1 MSLLLLFDFQVR
13 LLAAVFLPLL
23 CLPQSSSSHLK
34 MSACQGNVLLRMQSA
49 FGSLLYEL
57 QLIWEEIGESDV
69 EREKAIVELEQEC
82 LEVFRRKV
90 DQANMRRAQ
99 LRLAIADAEA
109 ELAAIC
115 SEIGEQPVHIRQSD
129 HKSESLKA
137 ELRMIQPLIEEL
149 RKRKNARKNQVSEVL
164 AEMQS
169 IKNEICS
176 SDGVSS
182 NEPLT
187 TEPDLSIKKLE
198 ELHRDLRAL
207 QMEKLQDL
215 TASLLELWNLMD
227 TPIEEQQIF
236 QKVTCKLAASEDEIT
251 EPNMLSIDHINYVE
265 AEVSRLEELKESKMK
280 ELVLKKRAELEAICR
295 KTHLTPE
302 RDSAMAMAIAMHA
315 TESGSVDA
323 ACVLDAIEIQI
334 ARAKE
339 EALSRKEIRE
349 KVEKWMAAREE
360 ESWLEKYN
368 RDGNRYNAGRGAHL
382 TLKLAEKARAL
393 VNKLPAMMD
402 TLASKILAW
411 ENERGIDFIYDG
423 VRLLTILEGYKV
435 LKKDKE
441 IQRKRQRDQKK
452 HQGQLLTEQEAVY
465 GSKPMKD
472 IPNIRTTKK
481 NECIN
486 QKAPRLSYAG
496 ANCRKV
502 SLVEPSLQSHVTPEV
517 KVIPNIR
524 ITKKNECINQKAPR
538 LSYAGAS
545 SRRVSHVEPMLQS
558 HVTPAVKVIPNIR
571 TTKKNECIDQN
582 RRKDDRHAASSS
594 VQRRGL
600 NRAGVTTKQ
609 HSSNL
614 STALEAER
622 QLMRKPFSP
631 LSSANP
637 SKTTAANVMEDLN
650 RKHEE
655 LWQKLVTINRTPPNI
670 KLRAE
675 QENRTPQKTP
685 TTAPLTPTAISIPMQ
700 TAATPASIKTT
711 SIPQV
716 EEELEYSFEERR
728 AHFVSFTTDINMKII
743 SLSQQVSRAICILA
757 ANGAISNVTLSQS
770 NSSGGTL
777 TYVVVIGSFV
787 SGNQVEQKPMK
798 PIYEHTIS
806 FGAVPS
812 NPVSEERYETAYNR
826 GRPNFTSSASYH
838 SDNLP
843 SVHSEHN
850 AEDSRVQSHEIAC

>member
-1 MSLLLLFDFQVR
+1 
-13 LLAAVFLPLL
+13 
-23 CLPQSSSSHLK
+23 
-34 MSACQGNVLLRMQSA
+34 MSACHGNVLLRMQSA

-57 QLIWEEIGESDV
+57 QLIWEEIGESDD
-69 EREKAIVELEQEC
+69 ERDRMIAELEQEC

-90 DQANMRRAQ
+90 DQVNMRRAQ

-109 ELAAIC
+109 EFAAIC

-129 HKSESLKA
+129 RKPESLKA

-164 AEMQS
+164 TEMQN

-182 NEPLT
+182 NEPPT
-187 TEPDLSIKKLE
+187 IEPDLSIKKLE

-207 QMEKLQDL
+207 QMEKKKCQKMTQDRLNSLHSLCVVLGLDLKKVANEIHPSLGEAKSSKNISNSTIEKLGTAIQQLRELKLQRMQQLQDL

-227 TPIEEQQIF
+227 TPIEEQQVF

-280 ELVLKKRAELEAICR
+280 ELVLKKRAELEDICR

-302 RDSAMAMAIAMHA
+302 RESAMAMAIAMHA

-323 ACVLDAIEIQI
+323 ACVLDAIELQI

-339 EALSRKEIRE
+339 EALSRKEILE

-382 TLKLAEKARAL
+382 TLKRAEKARAL

-402 TLASKILAW
+402 TIASKILAW
-411 ENERGIDFIYDG
+411 ENERGIEFIYDG

-435 LKKDKE
+435 LRKDKE

-452 HQGQLLTEQEAVY
+452 HHGQLLTEQEAVY
-465 GSKPMKD
+465 GSKPSAIKNSNVKKAPRLSYAGASNRKLSLGEPMLQSHVTPAAKVL
-472 IPNIRTTKK
+472 PNIRTTKK

-486 QKAPRLSYAG
+486 QKS
-496 ANCRKV
+496 
-502 SLVEPSLQSHVTPEV
+502 
-517 KVIPNIR
+517 
-524 ITKKNECINQKAPR
+524 PR

-545 SRRVSHVEPMLQS
+545 SRKVSLVEPMLQS

-571 TTKKNECIDQN
+571 TTKKNECMNQN
-582 RRKDDRHAASSS
+582 RKDDRHAASSS

-614 STALEAER
+614 STAREAER

-637 SKTTAANVMEDLN
+637 SKTAAANVMEDLN
-650 RKHEE
+650 RKHNE
-655 LWQKLVTINRTPPNI
+655 LWQKLLTINRTPPNI

-685 TTAPLTPTAISIPMQ
+685 TTSPLTPGTISIPMP
-700 TAATPASIKTT
+700 TAVTPASIKMT
-711 SIPQV
+711 SIARV

-728 AHFVSFTTDINMKII
+728 AHFVLPKSPLIN
-743 SLSQQVSRAICILA
+743 V
-757 ANGAISNVTLSQS
+757 
-770 NSSGGTL
+770 GT
-777 TYVVVIGSFV
+777 
-787 SGNQVEQKPMK
+787 K
-798 PIYEHTIS
+798 
-806 FGAVPS
+806 
-812 NPVSEERYETAYNR
+812 
-826 GRPNFTSSASYH
+826 
-838 SDNLP
+838 
-843 SVHSEHN
+843 
-850 AEDSRVQSHEIAC
+850 

>member
-1 MSLLLLFDFQVR
+1 
-13 LLAAVFLPLL
+13 
-23 CLPQSSSSHLK
+23 

-49 FGSLLYEL
+49 FRSLLYEL
-57 QLIWEEIGESDV
+57 QLIWEEIGESDD
-69 EREKAIVELEQEC
+69 ERDKAIVELEQEC

-115 SEIGEQPVHIRQSD
+115 SEIGEQPVHIRQFD
-129 HKSESLKA
+129 HKPESLKA

-149 RKRKNARKNQVSEVL
+149 RKRKNARKNQVSEIL

-176 SDGVSS
+176 SNGVSS
-182 NEPLT
+182 NEPQT
-187 TEPDLSIKKLE
+187 IEPDLSIKKLE

-251 EPNMLSIDHINYVE
+251 EPNMLSIDHINCVE

-280 ELVLKKRAELEAICR
+280 ELVLKKRAELEAICK

-302 RDSAMAMAIAMHA
+302 RNSAMAKAMAMAMEINA

-323 ACVLDAIEIQI
+323 ACVLDAIELQI

-339 EALSRKEIRE
+339 EALSRKEILE

-368 RDGNRYNAGRGAHL
+368 KDGNRYNAGRGAHL
-382 TLKLAEKARAL
+382 TLKRAEKARAL

-423 VRLLTILEGYKV
+423 VRVLTILESYKV
-435 LKKDKE
+435 LRKDKE

-465 GSKPMKD
+465 GSKPSPIKN
-472 IPNIRTTKK
+472 PNVK
-481 NECIN
+481 
-486 QKAPRLSYAG
+486 KAPRLSYAG
-496 ANCRKV
+496 ASNRKL
-502 SLVEPSLQSHVTPEV
+502 SLGEPMLHSHVTPAV
-517 KVIPNIR
+517 KAIPNIQ
-524 ITKKNECINQKAPR
+524 TAKKNECINQKAPR

-545 SRRVSHVEPMLQS
+545 SRRVSHAEPMLQS
-558 HVTPAVKVIPNIR
+558 HVTPAVKVIPNTW

-600 NRAGVTTKQ
+600 NRAGITTKQ

-614 STALEAER
+614 SNAREAGR
-622 QLMRKPFSP
+622 QLVRKPFSP

-650 RKHEE
+650 RKHDE
-655 LWQKLVTINRTPPNI
+655 LWQKLLTINRTPPNI

-685 TTAPLTPTAISIPMQ
+685 TTAPLTPKAISIPMQ
-700 TAATPASIKTT
+700 TAVTPASIKTT
-711 SIPQV
+711 SIARV

-728 AHFVSFTTDINMKII
+728 AHFVLPKSPLIN
-743 SLSQQVSRAICILA
+743 VA
-757 ANGAISNVTLSQS
+757 
-770 NSSGGTL
+770 
-777 TYVVVIGSFV
+777 
-787 SGNQVEQKPMK
+787 
-798 PIYEHTIS
+798 
-806 FGAVPS
+806 
-812 NPVSEERYETAYNR
+812 
-826 GRPNFTSSASYH
+826 
-838 SDNLP
+838 
-843 SVHSEHN
+843 
-850 AEDSRVQSHEIAC
+850 RV

>member
-1 MSLLLLFDFQVR
+1 
-13 LLAAVFLPLL
+13 
-23 CLPQSSSSHLK
+23 

-49 FGSLLYEL
+49 FRSLLYEL
-57 QLIWEEIGESDV
+57 QLIWEEIGESDD
-69 EREKAIVELEQEC
+69 ERDKAIVELEQEC

-115 SEIGEQPVHIRQSD
+115 SEIGEQPVHIRQ
-129 HKSESLKA
+129 A

-149 RKRKNARKNQVSEVL
+149 RKRKNARKNQVSEIL

-176 SDGVSS
+176 SNGVSS
-182 NEPLT
+182 NEPQT
-187 TEPDLSIKKLE
+187 IEPDLSIKKLE

-207 QMEKLQDL
+207 QMEKKKCQKMTQGRLNSLHSLCVVLGLDFKKVANEIHPSLGEAKSSKYISNSTIEQLGPAIQQLRELKLQRMQQLQDL

-251 EPNMLSIDHINYVE
+251 EPNMLSIDHINCVE

-280 ELVLKKRAELEAICR
+280 ELVLKKRAELEAICK

-302 RDSAMAMAIAMHA
+302 RNSAMAKAMAMAMEINA

-323 ACVLDAIEIQI
+323 ACVLDAIELQI

-339 EALSRKEIRE
+339 EALSRKEILE

-368 RDGNRYNAGRGAHL
+368 KDGNRYNAGRGAHL
-382 TLKLAEKARAL
+382 TLKRAEKARAL

-423 VRLLTILEGYKV
+423 VRVLTILESYKV
-435 LKKDKE
+435 LRKDKE

-465 GSKPMKD
+465 GSKPSPIKN
-472 IPNIRTTKK
+472 PNVK
-481 NECIN
+481 
-486 QKAPRLSYAG
+486 KAPRLSYAG
-496 ANCRKV
+496 ASNRKL
-502 SLVEPSLQSHVTPEV
+502 SLGEPMLHSHVTPAV
-517 KVIPNIR
+517 KAIPNIQ
-524 ITKKNECINQKAPR
+524 TAKKNECINQKAPR

-545 SRRVSHVEPMLQS
+545 SRRVSHAEPMLQS
-558 HVTPAVKVIPNIR
+558 HVTPAVKVIPNTW

-600 NRAGVTTKQ
+600 NRAGITTKQ

-614 STALEAER
+614 SNAREAGR
-622 QLMRKPFSP
+622 QLVRKPFSP

-650 RKHEE
+650 RKHDE
-655 LWQKLVTINRTPPNI
+655 LWQKLLTINRTPPNI

-685 TTAPLTPTAISIPMQ
+685 TTAPLTPKAISIPMQ
-700 TAATPASIKTT
+700 TAVTPASIKTT
-711 SIPQV
+711 SIARV

-728 AHFVSFTTDINMKII
+728 AHFVLPKSPLIN
-743 SLSQQVSRAICILA
+743 VA
-757 ANGAISNVTLSQS
+757 
-770 NSSGGTL
+770 
-777 TYVVVIGSFV
+777 
-787 SGNQVEQKPMK
+787 
-798 PIYEHTIS
+798 
-806 FGAVPS
+806 
-812 NPVSEERYETAYNR
+812 
-826 GRPNFTSSASYH
+826 
-838 SDNLP
+838 
-843 SVHSEHN
+843 
-850 AEDSRVQSHEIAC
+850 RV